1 MIFSIPFSM
10 FAGAILTA
18 LLGSRINPKKIAI
31 FFSFLNL
38 LICLNLK
45 NNYLVEKLGLGGW
58 AAPYGVE
65 LSPDPFGLILVFL
78 ISLLGFLGIF
88 YASTFKNI
96 GKSGMLFFSLSMFLL
111 GALQSICLSWDLFN
125 MYVWLEL
132 SSICA
137 FALIGYKTKKGAF
150 AAFRYLLTSGIAG
163 VLFLF
168 GVGFVYSTTGT
179 LNLTEITNSTT
190 LNILI

>member
-1 MIFSIPFSM
+1 M
-10 FAGAILTA
+10 FAGAILIP

-45 NNYLVEKLGLGGW
+45 NNYPVGKIGLGGW

-65 LSPDPFGLILVFL
+65 MSPDPFGMILVFL
-78 ISLLGFLGIF
+78 ISILGFLGIF
-88 YASTFKNI
+88 YTSTFKNI
-96 GKSGMLFFSLSMFLL
+96 EKNGILFFSLSMFLL

-137 FALIGYKTKKGAF
+137 FALIGYKTEEGAF
-150 AAFRYLLTSGIAG
+150 AAFRYLVRSVKKACMKYI
-163 VLFLF
+163 
-168 GVGFVYSTTGT
+168 SP
-179 LNLTEITNSTT
+179 
-190 LNILI
+190 